1 MQIPTRCGSWLV
13 LGAVSVWLTLGPV
26 GCATSRGVTGTTEEG
41 PAVAVSAASLT
52 GAQVRQ
58 TSAENLYDALLELRP
73 QWLRPRP
80 RSSIR
85 YGAAAEPVVYLYGL
99 RYGPSRTMYDMNV
112 GTVRSVQ
119 YISPIDATTR
129 YGTDHSGG
137 VILVDL
143 DRR

>member
-1 MQIPTRCGSWLV
+1 MQTHVRCRTRLV
-13 LGAVSVWLTLGPV
+13 LGALTVATAFGSVA
-26 GCATSRGVTGTTEEG
+26 CATSRGGSATTEG
-41 PAVAVSAASLT
+41 GSDPVVAAGSLT
-52 GAQVRQ
+52 GTQVRQ

-80 RSSIR
+80 RSSMR
-85 YGAAAEPVVYLYGL
+85 YREAAEPVVYLYGL
-99 RYGPSRTMYDMNV
+99 RYGSSRTLYDIHV
-112 GTVRSVQ
+112 STVRSVQ
-119 YISPIDATTR
+119 YVSPLDATTR